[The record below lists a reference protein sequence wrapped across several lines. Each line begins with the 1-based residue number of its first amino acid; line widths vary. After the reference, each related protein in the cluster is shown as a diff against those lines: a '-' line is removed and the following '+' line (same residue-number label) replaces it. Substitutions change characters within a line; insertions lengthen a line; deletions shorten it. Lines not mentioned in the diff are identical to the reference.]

1 VQALDTLEVLAGKGA
16 AEPFLAE
23 FVPGLE
29 ALPAEAS
36 KLALSASLARL
47 RSHGLEEAQW
57 YAKEAL
63 HTLADAA
70 TVALLE
76 ERYAK
81 LADLYAR
88 RFLAGEEYPAWALAD
103 PEV

>member
-1 VQALDTLEVLAGKGA
+1 LDV
-16 AEPFLAE
+16 AELDGVAS
-23 FVPGLE
+23 VPGVAAPLTFERHAALE
-29 ALPAEAS
+29 AIGVGPHVAV
-36 KLALSASLARL
+36 
-47 RSHGLEEAQW
+47 HGDI
-57 YAKEAL
+57 
-63 HTLADAA
+63 LADAA